1 MLLIPAINLTYCVI
15 IRRVNTVDGV
25 RRNTVDVKSQNAVNT
40 VDGVRKNTVDV
51 RSQKNTVN
59 TVDWGS
65 GLQRDGQLNTKCPNP
80 IFD

>member
-1 MLLIPAINLTYCVI
+1 MLVIPAINLTSRVI
-15 IRRVNTVDGV
+15 IRR
-25 RRNTVDVKSQNAVNT
+25 VNT

-51 RSQKNTVN
+51 RSQQNTVN

>member
-1 MLLIPAINLTYCVI
+1 MLLIPAINLTSRVI
-15 IRRVNTVDGV
+15 IRRVNTVEGV
-25 RRNTVDVKSQNAVNT
+25 RRNTVDVKSQQNA
-40 VDGVRKNTVDV
+40 
-51 RSQKNTVN
+51 VN

>member
-1 MLLIPAINLTYCVI
+1 MI
-15 IRRVNTVDGV
+15 IRRVNTVDG
-25 RRNTVDVKSQNAVNT
+25 A
-40 VDGVRKNTVDV
+40 RKNTVGV
-51 RSQKNTVN
+51 RSQQNTVN

>member
-1 MLLIPAINLTYCVI
+1 MLLIPAINLTSRVI
-15 IRRVNTVDGV
+15 IRRVNTVDG
-25 RRNTVDVKSQNAVNT
+25 A
-40 VDGVRKNTVDV
+40 RKNTVGV
-51 RSQKNTVN
+51 RSQQNTVN

>member
-1 MLLIPAINLTYCVI
+1 MLLIPAINLTSRVI

-25 RRNTVDVKSQNAVNT
+25 R
-40 VDGVRKNTVDV
+40 KNTVGV
-51 RSQKNTVN
+51 RSQQNTVN

>member
-1 MLLIPAINLTYCVI
+1 MLLIPAINLTSRVI
-15 IRRVNTVDGV
+15 IRRVD
-25 RRNTVDVKSQNAVNT
+25 
-40 VDGVRKNTVDV
+40 TVDV
-51 RSQKNTVN
+51 RSQQNTVN

>member
-1 MLLIPAINLTYCVI
+1 MLVIPAINLTSRVI

-25 RRNTVDVKSQNAVNT
+25 R
-40 VDGVRKNTVDV
+40 KNTVGV
-51 RSQKNTVN
+51 RSQQNTVN

>member
-1 MLLIPAINLTYCVI
+1 MLLIPAINLTSRVI
-15 IRRVNTVDGV
+15 IRRVNTF
-25 RRNTVDVKSQNAVNT
+25 
-40 VDGVRKNTVDV
+40 DGVRKNTVGV
-51 RSQKNTVN
+51 RSQQNNVN

>member
-1 MLLIPAINLTYCVI
+1 MLLIPAINLTSRVI

-25 RRNTVDVKSQNAVNT
+25 R
-40 VDGVRKNTVDV
+40 KNTVGV
-51 RSQKNTVN
+51 RSQQNTVN

-65 GLQRDGQLNTKCPNP
+65 GLQRDGQVNTKCPNP

>member
-1 MLLIPAINLTYCVI
+1 MLLIPAINLTSRVI
-15 IRRVNTVDGV
+15 IRRVNTF
-25 RRNTVDVKSQNAVNT
+25 
-40 VDGVRKNTVDV
+40 DGVRKNTVGV
-51 RSQKNTVN
+51 RSQQNAVN

>member
-1 MLLIPAINLTYCVI
+1 MLLIPAINLTSRVI
-15 IRRVNTVDGV
+15 IRRVNTF
-25 RRNTVDVKSQNAVNT
+25 
-40 VDGVRKNTVDV
+40 DGVRKNTVGV
-51 RSQKNTVN
+51 RSQQNTVN

>member
-1 MLLIPAINLTYCVI
+1 MLLIPAINLTSFVI
-15 IRRVNTVDGV
+15 IRRVNTVDG
-25 RRNTVDVKSQNAVNT
+25 A
-40 VDGVRKNTVDV
+40 RKNTVCV
-51 RSQKNTVN
+51 RSQQNTVN

>member
-1 MLLIPAINLTYCVI
+1 MLVIPAINLTSRVI
-15 IRRVNTVDGV
+15 IRRVNTVDG
-25 RRNTVDVKSQNAVNT
+25 A
-40 VDGVRKNTVDV
+40 RKNTVCV
-51 RSQKNTVN
+51 RFFLLRSQQNTVN

>member
-1 MLLIPAINLTYCVI
+1 MLVIPAINLTSRVI

-25 RRNTVDVKSQNAVNT
+25 RRNTVDVKSQQNA
-40 VDGVRKNTVDV
+40 
-51 RSQKNTVN
+51 VN

-65 GLQRDGQLNTKCPNP
+65 GLQRDGQLNSKCPNP